1 MSTLVQNLSETVYST
16 AIVHKLE
23 LELKNQNQED
33 KEEVDQKMIKV
44 ITQMT
49 LITKLAL
56 LESNFKKRKLSK
68 CSTKKKALLIDE
80 IQKQSNLA
88 LKELTKQ
95 YR

>member
-1 MSTLVQNLSETVYST
+1 MSILVQNLFETAYST

-49 LITKLAL
+49 LITK
-56 LESNFKKRKLSK
+56 
-68 CSTKKKALLIDE
+68 
-80 IQKQSNLA
+80 
-88 LKELTKQ
+88 
-95 YR
+95 